1 MKNLDFLNQRQS
13 VPRKWLTAPGPDS
26 AQLSL
31 LLQTALRV
39 PDHGLLQPFRLLTI
53 SGDARGHLGDLLAER
68 WRQLHPDADS
78 AALDKERGRFA
89 QAPLIV
95 TVICCRQSTERIP
108 AQEQLLSAGCVGYNL
123 LLGAQAL
130 GFGAQWLTG
139 WAAYDPVIATR
150 LGLQASEQVLGF
162 IHIGSA
168 PAPARGTERPRPLLA
183 DKVSAWEA
191 PPR

>member
-1 MKNLDFLNQRQS
+1 MKNLDFLTQRQS
-13 VPRKWLTAPGPDS
+13 VPSKWLTAPGPNP
-26 AQLSL
+26 AQLSQ
-31 LLQTALRV
+31 LLQAALRV

-53 SGDARGHLGDLLAER
+53 SGDARKQLGNLLAER
-68 WRQLHPDADS
+68 WQQLHPDAGG

-95 TVICCRQSTERIP
+95 TVIGCVQSTERIP

-150 LGLQASEQVLGF
+150 LGLQAAETVLGF

-168 PAPARGTERPRPLLA
+168 PAPAPERPRPLLA
-183 DKVSAWEA
+183 EKVSVWEA